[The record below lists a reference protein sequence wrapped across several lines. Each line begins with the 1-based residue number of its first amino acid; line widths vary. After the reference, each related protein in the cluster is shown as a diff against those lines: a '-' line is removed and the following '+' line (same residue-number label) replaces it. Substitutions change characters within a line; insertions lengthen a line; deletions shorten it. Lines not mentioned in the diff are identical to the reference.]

1 LAREAELRERADH
14 GRNQVGIL
22 EAERDSYV
30 SSPPFLSHSP
40 LLFLTTMQRA
50 QMREAFENRKEMF
63 LEVQRMKEITS
74 ELELR
79 INDLENERFSSS
91 LAPSL
96 SLLTA

>member
-1 LAREAELRERADH
+1 
-14 GRNQVGIL
+14 
-22 EAERDSYV
+22 
-30 SSPPFLSHSP
+30 
-40 LLFLTTMQRA
+40 
-50 QMREAFENRKEMF
+50 MREAFENRKEMF

-91 LAPSL
+91 LVPSL